1 MALLEV
7 LRQVVARESTRR
19 ENIARE
25 EGGGGGEKRLVS
37 YIELAYSTNLHVWPP
52 PASKGPQSIQNTKI
66 FTDKALWVETL
77 VSGGDHF

>member
-37 YIELAYSTNLHVWPP
+37 YIELAYSTNLHV
-52 PASKGPQSIQNTKI
+52 
-66 FTDKALWVETL
+66 
-77 VSGGDHF
+77 